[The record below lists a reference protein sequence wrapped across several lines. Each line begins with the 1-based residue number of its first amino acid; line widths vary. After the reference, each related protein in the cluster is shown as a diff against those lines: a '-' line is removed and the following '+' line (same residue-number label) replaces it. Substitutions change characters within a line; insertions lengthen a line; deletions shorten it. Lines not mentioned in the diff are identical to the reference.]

1 MRFCLDSFVLNSFI
15 SRVAVDPV
23 VTLVRDTVIPG
34 TGRLYDQAVDNV
46 AHDVRD
52 WVGQGG
58 QIASKRVDA
67 LVEYL
72 GPRLSDLSV
81 AVNDVQ
87 EQLTEQAGNTLN
99 KVAPAVV
106 PTLQSVVQELQ
117 EALDYTRS
125 VFR

>member
-1 MRFCLDSFVLNSFI
+1 M
-15 SRVAVDPV
+15 DPV
-23 VTLVRDTVIPG
+23 VSLVRDTVIPG

-46 AHDVRD
+46 PHDVRD

-81 AVNDVQ
+81 AVGHVQ
-87 EQLTEQAGNTLN
+87 DQLTEQAGNTLN

-106 PTLQSVVQELQ
+106 PTLQTVVQELQ

-125 VFR
+125 VIR